1 MAGSF
6 RFLEDVALAD
16 AAFEATGDSPDAVFA
31 EAARAVLE
39 TMADPAT
46 VAAREVCRVE
56 LQAADLPALFFDW
69 LSRIVFLKDARG
81 LVFHEAALTVR
92 PAPDGS
98 GWRLEGSLAGE
109 AIDPARHELRG
120 DVKAITKH
128 LFELRQEQTRE
139 GTRWTAR
146 VVMDL

>member
-6 RFLEDVALAD
+6 RFLEDVAPAD
-16 AAFEATGDSPDAVFA
+16 VAFEATGDSPDAVFDS
-31 EAARAVLE
+31 AARAVLE
-39 TMADPAT
+39 SLADPAT
-46 VAAREVCRVE
+46 VAGRDVCRVE
-56 LQAADLPALFFDW
+56 LRAADLPGLLFDW

-81 LVFHEAALTVR
+81 LVFHEAAAAVR
-92 PAPDGS
+92 PAGNGA
-98 GWRLEGSLAGE
+98 GWLLEGRLTGE

-128 LFELRQEQTRE
+128 LFELRQDRTAD
-139 GTRWTAR
+139 GTRWVAR

>member
-31 EAARAVLE
+31 EAARALLE
-39 TMADPAT
+39 TLADPAT
-46 VAAREVCRVE
+46 VAGREVCRVE
-56 LQAADLPALFFDW
+56 LRAADLPALFFDW

-81 LVFHEAALTVR
+81 LVFHEATAAVQ
-92 PAPDGS
+92 PSADGA
-98 GWRLEGSLAGE
+98 GWRLDGQLTGE
-109 AIDPARHELRG
+109 TIDPARHELRA

-128 LFELRQEQTRE
+128 LFELRQDHATE